1 MPLPWWARG
10 AARWLVR
17 RLCGNH
23 GHLSSREI
31 RAALRSHTAMYHAG
45 FFIPWCIM
53 QLLFW
58 LIQLTRSIT
67 FLEWLPWPNCADL
80 ILTAGLPVL
89 LFSCLLVGSRWLK
102 RLARW
107 LIVVETGT
115 CILVLAWL
123 IWAVYRLPYH
133 MKEYVEFL
141 IPKCWAAIQ
150 ADDSLQNEVLGAI
163 RVVEGRAFLWQILFF
178 VHYLLDFLRTG
189 YLHVASVLYGAM
201 CLTMI
206 LITMIA
212 PSMRI
217 FYLDVTLFSLMSVV
231 GYWFQGVHAHR
242 VRRQLF
248 QKHFEEQMDRLDELR
263 RSEEK
268 ARVATALQ
276 DSAQQADGILNHI
289 LKNSMADAA
298 GCVHLFLNSAVPD
311 RLDLQKA
318 LECLARGMQ
327 WCHNRLA
334 LIHIAAGQYVPDLVV
349 VELKHLVGEV
359 VAGRPVQSDASASS
373 VLLDPLLT
381 QNVLG
386 NVVDNAFRHG
396 HTVDPHV
403 TLTAHLCPLPRA
415 ANAPLSRREL
425 VVEISNIAD
434 PDRPHV
440 TEDLVTSVL
449 QNRNRPMYPIIDNT
463 DDPSALPPSDHVGLA
478 EIFAAARAHGMNP
491 TLSQVGDVVTFRASM
506 EVTVVKSNSEL
517 SLTSLAAVAAATPM
531 PSHPLSNLRFFVLDD
546 SAIAR
551 RLLVQTLTTTVQ
563 PQSVKA
569 YGATPEEVH
578 DFRLEALQNADV
590 LIVDQYL
597 DYDGACFLGTTV
609 IRQLLAE
616 GFAGLVAIR
625 SANVSRKDQLAY
637 FSHGAHCVIGKDVP
651 PKEMLDMIG
660 AAYVQHVHLQ
670 RDGGVHSGGTRRRAE
685 ASSVPYRIWK
695 SGSKDAL
702 PSSHG
707 NDGVPIP
714 HSLRFHRTDPRTTTY
729 EMLDLSGPNAALSLP
744 TEIPEHHTAVTVDFH
759 QLRCSAPRPGPPQPH
774 PQGNRL
780 TLSLPGATT
789 ASSDSSNGSPLS

>member
-123 IWAVYRLPYH
+123 AWAVYRLPYH

-381 QNVLG
+381 QIVLG

-578 DFRLEALQNADV
+578 EFRREALQNTDV

-597 DYDGACFLGTTV
+597 DYNGSCFLGTTV
-609 IRQLLAE
+609 IRNLLAE
-616 GFAGLVAIR
+616 GFAGLIAIR

-651 PKEMLDMIG
+651 PKELVDMIS
-660 AAYVQHVHLQ
+660 AAYLQHVQLQ
-670 RDGGVHSGGTRRRAE
+670 REASSQSGGRRRAE

-695 SGSKDAL
+695 GSSREALLSSHSNEGIPIPLPLPLPMWSYPSDPRNLYETLELDCPSIALTL
-702 PSSHG
+702 PS
-707 NDGVPIP
+707 
-714 HSLRFHRTDPRTTTY
+714 
-729 EMLDLSGPNAALSLP
+729 
-744 TEIPEHHTAVTVDFH
+744 EIPEP
-759 QLRCSAPRPGPPQPH
+759 LPPTIPSH
-774 PQGNRL
+774 PQICINAPGFDPRGSRPL
-780 TLSLPGATT
+780 LPLPGVTM
-789 ASSDSSNGSPLS
+789 ASSGSLDIPSQL

>member
-1 MPLPWWARG
+1 
-10 AARWLVR
+10 
-17 RLCGNH
+17 
-23 GHLSSREI
+23 
-31 RAALRSHTAMYHAG
+31 
-45 FFIPWCIM
+45 
-53 QLLFW
+53 
-58 LIQLTRSIT
+58 
-67 FLEWLPWPNCADL
+67 
-80 ILTAGLPVL
+80 
-89 LFSCLLVGSRWLK
+89 
-102 RLARW
+102 
-107 LIVVETGT
+107 VVMTW
-115 CILVLAWL
+115 LAWACWRL
-123 IWAVYRLPYH
+123 PGQLQQFVMFVLPNIWAVIKQDELLRL
-133 MKEYVEFL
+133 EL
-141 IPKCWAAIQ
+141 
-150 ADDSLQNEVLGAI
+150 LGVI
-163 RVVEGRAFLWQILFF
+163 RYIEGTAYLWQFLFF

-189 YLHVASVLYGAM
+189 YLHVAAVLYGAM
-201 CLTMI
+201 CVTI
-206 LITMIA
+206 VLIALLA
-212 PSMRI
+212 PAFQI
-217 FYLDVTLFSLMSVV
+217 FYQDVLVFSLISVT
-231 GYWFQGVHAHR
+231 GYWFQGAHAHR

-248 QKHFEEQMDRLDELR
+248 QKHFEEQMERLDELR

-381 QNVLG
+381 QIVLG

-609 IRQLLAE
+609 IRQLLAD
-616 GFAGLVAIR
+616 GFPGLIAIR
-625 SANVSRKDQLAY
+625 SANGSRKDQLAY

-651 PKEMLDMIG
+651 PKELLDMISE
-660 AAYVQHVHLQ
+660 AYVQHVHLQ
-670 RDGGVHSGGTRRRAE
+670 REAGPQSGGRRRAE
-685 ASSVPYRIWK
+685 AASVPYRIWK
-695 SGSKDAL
+695 GGSKEAL
-702 PSSHG
+702 LSHS
-707 NDGVPIP
+707 NEGVPLSF
-714 HSLRFHRTDPRTTTY
+714 SLPRSSRPDPRTTTF
-729 EMLDLSGPNAALSLP
+729 GLP
-744 TEIPEHHTAVTVDFH
+744 TPV
-759 QLRCSAPRPGPPQPH
+759 AP
-774 PQGNRL
+774 
-780 TLSLPGATT
+780 TLP
-789 ASSDSSNGSPLS
+789 